1 MNSYDISMELG
12 KEQLER
18 KEGAKR
24 KPAAAQP
31 LQLPIFGQGSAIE
44 EEVRSLDIDSM
55 SPIEAINKLYEL
67 KKKAG
72 MGARMTYSYI
82 ESYNIY

>member
-1 MNSYDISMELG
+1 MNSYDISMKLG

-18 KEGAKR
+18 RDGTKR
-24 KPAAAQP
+24 EPAAAQS
-31 LQLPIFGQGSAIE
+31 LRLPIFGQGSAIE

-67 KKKAG
+67 KKKVDDKAG
-72 MGARMTYSYI
+72 
-82 ESYNIY
+82 

>member
-1 MNSYDISMELG
+1 MELG

-72 MGARMTYSYI
+72 KPG
-82 ESYNIY
+82 EK